1 MVLIKKIIPF
11 EKELLFKTKI
21 SDITSISLEHK
32 INKKEEDLISGVF
45 VISGEY
51 KMTEGSI
58 VRNKFSFDVGF
69 DIALDNRYDTS
80 NLVIDIDNFTYDIV
94 NDDMLRVNI
103 DLFIEGDLLKEDS
116 IVVSNDKINKDV
128 LIDKEDSSNNI
139 ILEDEFRDSEEEDN
153 NIIISENILGNISET
168 ETYSTYY
175 VYIVKEEDTIDK
187 VMEKYNVTRDD
198 LSLYNVIEDI
208 KPGDKIIIPT
218 CNNG

>member
-1 MVLIKKIIPF
+1 
-11 EKELLFKTKI
+11 
-21 SDITSISLEHK
+21 
-32 INKKEEDLISGVF
+32 
-45 VISGEY
+45 
-51 KMTEGSI
+51 MTEGSI
-58 VRNKFSFDVGF
+58 VRDKFSFDVGF

-153 NIIISENILGNISET
+153 NIIISENILGNISDT